1 MSDKDRKT
9 VRWSKDRE
17 DALKRDQGGDLSE
30 LAATDYSTFSK
41 GAPPADY
48 RSYVLIWDSGKCS
61 VTWEWDGTNAALVIA
76 HCLIPDKPT
85 YRYEAKAYKDDRGN
99 WVGRYSL
106 SNLKATRWRR

>member
-61 VTWEWDGTNAALVIA
+61 VYVGMG
-76 HCLIPDKPT
+76 
-85 YRYEAKAYKDDRGN
+85 RYERGPRN
-99 WVGRYSL
+99 RPLPDTGQTDISIRGQSVQG
-106 SNLKATRWRR
+106 